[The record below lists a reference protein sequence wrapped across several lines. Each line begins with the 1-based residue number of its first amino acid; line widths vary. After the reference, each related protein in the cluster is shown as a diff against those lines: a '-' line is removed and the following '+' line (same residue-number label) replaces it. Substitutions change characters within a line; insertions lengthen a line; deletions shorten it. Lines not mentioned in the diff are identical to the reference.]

1 MPRFLISSVWAGAEK
16 WEASSK
22 PVLGLLMRPSSR
34 TRGGKSDIVREHR
47 LYDICIITVKCRG
60 QCPGHAFVKYVR
72 NFSSKVPETVRLVLW
87 RFVTKRPR
95 LWPGVTWYCK
105 SNQLRSLPTENNLL
119 KRWEEGSPRLF
130 PSSLIV
136 MVNSCLTVEYPPV
149 HRSVVVVDTPLL
161 GCGSRSVYVFYTRW
175 DVQWRFWL
183 DCYCTCWLCIVTTGR
198 NKGLSFPVCLKSLCV
213 KCSVAKT
220 TAAHPS
226 YPETWWEIV
235 TGNWWVQ
242 WLNL

>member
-1 MPRFLISSVWAGAEK
+1 
-16 WEASSK
+16 
-22 PVLGLLMRPSSR
+22 
-34 TRGGKSDIVREHR
+34 
-47 LYDICIITVKCRG
+47 
-60 QCPGHAFVKYVR
+60 
-72 NFSSKVPETVRLVLW
+72 
-87 RFVTKRPR
+87 
-95 LWPGVTWYCK
+95 
-105 SNQLRSLPTENNLL
+105 
-119 KRWEEGSPRLF
+119 
-130 PSSLIV
+130 

-149 HRSVVVVDTPLL
+149 HRSVVVVDTSLL

-213 KCSVAKT
+213 KCSVAKA

-226 YPETWWEIV
+226 YPATRWEIV

-242 WLNL
+242 WAQPFTVAWVEGPGFAWILCFLALFECQAIPTRWPFQPRSDPMNQSRVQESCLRIQINK